1 MFGRLCYMVE
11 VIKIIDYFFA
21 ISYSFRPTEFT
32 WGSHKSFDTSQL
44 SDCLDGVLLNLT
56 GPTGRTDKTG
66 YK

>member
-21 ISYSFRPTEFT
+21 ISYSFLY
-32 WGSHKSFDTSQL
+32 KSLDTSQL
-44 SDCLDGVLLNLT
+44 SDCLVGVLLNLT